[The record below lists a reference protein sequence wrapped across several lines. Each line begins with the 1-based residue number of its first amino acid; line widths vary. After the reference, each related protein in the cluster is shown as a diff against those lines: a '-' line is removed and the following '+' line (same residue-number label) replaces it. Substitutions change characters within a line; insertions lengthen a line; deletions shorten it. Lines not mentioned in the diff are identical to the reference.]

1 MSIIRIFII
10 VASAYAG
17 SAVAGMH
24 FPEVSEPYQAAQGN

>member
-17 SAVAGMH
+17 SAVAGMQ
-24 FPEVSEPYQAAQGN
+24 FPDMSDAYQAAEAN